1 MPIRETFWN
10 IPHWAEI
17 AQYLLG
23 LLAILIFS
31 YGVIRRV
38 RRWLKGQPERR
49 IDHIRSRLWSV
60 VVQAVGQ
67 ARTLQDIY
75 PGIMHLTI
83 FWGMIALFIGTILAT
98 VDWDVT
104 HLFFNVQFLT
114 SWVYVLY

>member
-23 LLAILIFS
+23 LLTIIIFS

-38 RRWLKGQPERR
+38 RRWLKGKPEKRTEYLWTR
-49 IDHIRSRLWSV
+49 VRSV
-60 VVQAVGQ
+60 ITQGIGQ
-67 ARTLQDIY
+67 ARTLQDPF
-75 PGIMHLTI
+75 PGIMHFTI

-98 VDWDVT
+98 DWMGLRRV
-104 HLFFNVQFLT
+104 
-114 SWVYVLY
+114 